1 MKESQHSVSELKI
14 QNDLLSKEKNATILD
29 LEEFRLDAA
38 KNSSEKEKIIR
49 LLQSENE
56 KNVRQICDLQEEIDQ
71 MKAKLVRTEQ
81 ELVDVQTDF
90 TSYKVRAQSVLRNNQ
105 TKESSR
111 EKELDEELISI
122 RIENDSLNSKITSL
136 NEQNRKMAVD
146 FDAIKQ
152 ERDHLKDR
160 CKELLQLL
168 EESRQQI
175 EDIQE
180 QNRSEFAEH
189 QETLKSQRLQIDT
202 LNGCYKKQIAELEE
216 KYLKEIDELK
226 ATNVSKNRVDEKL
239 TISLDNRNKPQTTL
253 SDEQQIDWIL
263 MERQA
268 AEVNLNVSSARIFFF
283 SRSFELQGSENT
295 NSNYLAQRKTSTN
308 KNRRELIPLDE
319 LLNNSFD
326 ENAFTTDRSVSPTI
340 ELETTKAKLTV
351 QESR

>member
-1 MKESQHSVSELKI
+1 MKEQINVQQSTMKEIQHTVSELKI

-29 LEEFRLDAA
+29 LEEFRLDTA
-38 KNSSEKEKIIR
+38 KNTSEKEKIIR

-56 KNVRQICDLQEEIDQ
+56 KNVRQICDLQEEIEQ
-71 MKAKLVRTEQ
+71 MKTKLVQTEQ
-81 ELVDVQTDF
+81 ELVDAQTEF

-111 EKELDEELISI
+111 EKELDEELSSV
-122 RIENDSLNSKITSL
+122 RITNDSLNNKITSL
-136 NEQNRKMAVD
+136 NEQNRKISAD

-152 ERDHLKDR
+152 DRDHLKDR

-180 QNRSEFAEH
+180 QNRLEFAEH

-216 KYLKEIDELK
+216 QYLKTIDDLK
-226 ATNVSKNRVDEKL
+226 STNVSRNRVDEK
-239 TISLDNRNKPQTTL
+239 ISQSSTDNRNTSRSLL

-263 MERQA
+263 TERQSG
-268 AEVNLNVSSARIFFF
+268 EVNKFFCF
-283 SRSFELQGSENT
+283 
-295 NSNYLAQRKTSTN
+295 
-308 KNRRELIPLDE
+308 I
-319 LLNNSFD
+319 
-326 ENAFTTDRSVSPTI
+326 
-340 ELETTKAKLTV
+340 
-351 QESR
+351 